1 MKKKIVYHGNIH
13 DTASFIAAIM
23 HTIECKSLN
32 YLTLLQSIKQRKL
45 SGVNVND
52 GSSPFVQTSLG
63 SVGKLRFVD
72 ELSMQR
78 RGCAVISYDVESQGH

>member
-1 MKKKIVYHGNIH
+1 M
-13 DTASFIAAIM
+13 
-23 HTIECKSLN
+23 
-32 YLTLLQSIKQRKL
+32 
-45 SGVNVND
+45 NVND